1 MFLLEEFIYNTKM
14 KYNYE
19 VIKLQSK
26 KQQLIEK
33 ITSYNKRITEI
44 NKELVIDDILFV
56 PKIDI
61 ESEFPEKLMEVSN

>member
-14 KYNYE
+14 KYNSE

-33 ITSYNKRITEI
+33 ITNYNKKITEI

-61 ESEFPEKLMEVSN
+61 ESEFPEKLIEVSN